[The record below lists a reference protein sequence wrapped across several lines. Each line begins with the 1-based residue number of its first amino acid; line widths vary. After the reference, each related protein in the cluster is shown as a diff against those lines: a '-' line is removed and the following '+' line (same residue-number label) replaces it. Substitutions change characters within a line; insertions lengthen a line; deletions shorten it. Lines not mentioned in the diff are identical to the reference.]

1 MHKLSVYMITFNEE
15 KRLEKTLQAASRV
28 ADEIIMTAAAG
39 IKPGKLPGN
48 TVQSF
53 IITIGT
59 AMPRKKIMHKV
70 NVPTSGCFL

>member
-1 MHKLSVYMITFNEE
+1 MITFNEE

-28 ADEIIMTAAAG
+28 DDEIIIIDSGSWDKT
-39 IKPGKLPGN
+39 